1 MENKKFEKFE
11 EVHSLV
17 QHINDKFIDSIKK
30 NITLPKET
38 NMLERQLAIRE
49 KRNEKISKDMARQE
63 LHDLGVIYLSED
75 IIAQLRSMP
84 DVDQEKVE
92 RLAYL
97 YDIVVD
103 KPEISQKEL
112 DMQQEIEKT
121 RVIIDKYF
129 QEVGKG
135 LVPTFM
141 VYLPKFFTEMV
152 PYNGKGNWHGISTR
166 LNNVL
171 RGAWGYENMR
181 HIYDY
186 LWVTA
191 KELKKYYPQWGKVA
205 ITEFEQLLGKYGYS
219 LACQDLS
226 MFNKR
231 LDGVEYVEI
240 ASDVL
245 ESSMFDEWLRVKSPK
260 RVIEY
265 ISKRKANSRDKNGSP
280 RQR

>member
-1 MENKKFEKFE
+1 MGNKKFEKFD

-30 NITLPKET
+30 NITLPKKT
-38 NMLERQLAIRE
+38 NMLERQLAKRE
-49 KRNEKISKDMARQE
+49 NGNEKISKDMARQE
-63 LHDLGVIYLSED
+63 LHDLGVIYLSDD
-75 IIAQLRSMP
+75 IIEQLRSMS

-112 DMQQEIEKT
+112 DMQQEIEETK
-121 RVIIDKYF
+121 VIIDQYF
-129 QEVGKG
+129 KEVGEG
-135 LVPTFM
+135 LVPTFT
-141 VYLPKFFTEMV
+141 VYLPKFFVELV
-152 PYNGKGNWHGISTR
+152 PSVLFETGGKGNWHGISTR

-171 RGAWGYENMR
+171 RGAWGYEDMR

-226 MFNKR
+226 MFYKR
-231 LDGVEYVEI
+231 IDGVEYAEI

-245 ESSMFDEWLRVKSPK
+245 ESSMFNEWLRVKSPK
-260 RVIEY
+260 RVLEY
-265 ISKRKANSRDKNGSP
+265 ISKRKTAPRDK
-280 RQR
+280 